1 MKVWKL
7 AVVSVLA
14 LGLVLGMASPA
25 LAASEWASFQGGHLP
40 PRVVK
45 GEVVRID
52 DGKSSFVV
60 QSGWQEVTISVD
72 SATRYFKALAPPR
85 VATSTQ
91 HLMKPTEPGP
101 GGLGLMGRFHRL
113 VEGALAPW
121 GIPALLRH
129 RLELGELVQEAPG
142 LGRWLHPFGEEATF
156 DDIAVGSRVVVW
168 VVPVDEGNPLAK
180 RVLIIEPTA
189 YHRVLGT
196 VINISLGGKTI
207 TVAPTGGGDDVILS
221 YDEKTRFILRGTTSL
236 EEGEQVRAVYDEE
249 GMARVV
255 EMVEGL
261 D

>member
-25 LAASEWASFQGGHLP
+25 LAASEWAPFQGGHLP

-60 QSGWQEVTISVD
+60 QTGWQEVTISVD
-72 SATRYFKALAPPR
+72 SDTRYFKALALPR
-85 VATSTQ
+85 VAASTQ

-101 GGLGLMGRFHRL
+101 GGFGLMGRFHRL

-129 RLELGELVQEAPG
+129 RLEMGELVQEAPG
-142 LGRWLHPFGEEATF
+142 LGRWLHSFGEEATF

-168 VVPVDEGNPLAK
+168 VVPVEGNPLAK
-180 RVLIIEPTA
+180 RVLISEPTA
-189 YHRVLGT
+189 YHRILGT
-196 VINISLGGKTI
+196 VTNISPGGKTI
-207 TVAPTGGGDDVILS
+207 TVALADRGEDVILS

-255 EMVEGL
+255 EVVEGL